1 MVKLSQ
7 MSSSLIQL
15 AGIRLGATVSSKEEA
30 VRLCGSTLQDLGA
43 VESEYVLA
51 MWERENIFP
60 SYMGEGVAI
69 PHGTDESRK
78 HVNFAQLVFVRFD
91 QPVDWNGEE
100 VSICVG
106 IAAKGDEHNEILGNL
121 ADRIMDE
128 KSYKVM
134 AESNSAE
141 EILALLNV

>member
-7 MSSSLIQL
+7 MSSPLIQL
-15 AGIRLGATVSSKEEA
+15 AGIRLGAAVSSKEEA

-43 VESEYVLA
+43 VESEYILA

-91 QPVDWNGEE
+91 KPVDWNGEP
-100 VSICVG
+100 VKMCIG

-128 KSYKVM
+128 DSYKVM

-141 EILALLNV
+141 EILALLTV